1 MCFSLM
7 SWVQQV
13 HNAAV
18 VARSLGSR
26 CQCGGTIGETVHI
39 LQVNRV
45 SFLLRED

>member
-1 MCFSLM
+1 MCLSLM

-18 VARSLGSR
+18 VARSLG

-39 LQVNRV
+39 LQVNPV